1 MLNISSLF
9 RSMQN
14 LTVCEG
20 ESQVDFKYLV
30 NLALDQKVSWILLKG
45 FLDGLTNNFETAKQL
60 NSILFDELQSLHL
73 KHAEKNA
80 SEEEETLGNVQE
92 PLEGDDL
99 QVQHHEKM
107 IEDEHQVSDVEDVR
121 CNDNDINPNIE
132 MKDAHMVRASNFNFS
147 LIHLKNSSSQ
157 TSTQ

>member
-1 MLNISSLF
+1 M
-9 RSMQN
+9 
-14 LTVCEG
+14 
-20 ESQVDFKYLV
+20 
-30 NLALDQKVSWILLKG
+30 
-45 FLDGLTNNFETAKQL
+45 DGLTNNFETAKQL